1 MPEVTRTSAAVWM
14 TQHRSYGRSIPLRSC
29 RPGGVARCISN
40 ICRNLFVR
48 KLSVILS
55 IWGKKSLFSVK
66 TSTNYLLSTCY
77 ANTDLLWGTWWYSPT
92 EMSYIYRLESHH
104 SCTLHP
110 FKWFRGYSSVCTYPT
125 RVALPFLT
133 CPGSLPFINTTALPA
148 LQSHLLNTM

>member
-14 TQHRSYGRSIPLRSC
+14 TQHRSCGRSIPLRSC

-40 ICRNLFVR
+40 ICRNLFLW

-77 ANTDLLWGTWWYSPT
+77 ANTDLLWGTWWYSPQLRWAT
-92 EMSYIYRLESHH
+92 FTGWRVITAVHCIPSNDSGVIPLFALIQLVLR
-104 SCTLHP
+104 CP
-110 FKWFRGYSSVCTYPT
+110 FWPVQAHC
-125 RVALPFLT
+125 
-133 CPGSLPFINTTALPA
+133 
-148 LQSHLLNTM
+148 HLLTQLHYQLFSLTF